1 MINTNLGRHFPWW
14 QRIAAS
20 LIGWT
25 FMKTTEAGA
34 ATQTYVATAPAL
46 AGYSGYYFADCNPIM
61 PDPRMLNAEQAA
73 QLWQVSEEISA
84 GYLG

>member
-1 MINTNLGRHFPWW
+1 
-14 QRIAAS
+14 

-25 FMKTTEAGA
+25 FMKTTEQGA

-46 AGYSGYYFADCNPIM
+46 ADYSGYYFADCNPVM
-61 PDPRMLNAEQAA
+61 PDPRMLNQEQAD
-73 QLWQVSEEISA
+73 QLWQVSEEIAA